1 MSEVDLRPGTKEF
14 VVSTQVTR
22 DGTAYMGP
30 DVRVN
35 ARDSE
40 HAMEIVRQNG
50 HTVNRHFEPQEIR
63 KR

>member
-1 MSEVDLRPGTKEF
+1 MKEIDLRPGTKEF
-14 VVSTQVTR
+14 RVSTAVTR
-22 DGTAYMGP
+22 NGTAYMGP

-40 HAMEIVRQNG
+40 HAKEIVRQNG
-50 HTVNRHFEPQEIR
+50 HTVNRHFEPMEIK